1 MFAVDGAVRGTYR
14 RGEGALK
21 VRHVWDL
28 ERIKDGRAG
37 ETRLAQEE
45 ENKTFGTTSTLE
57 NSEFC

>member
-1 MFAVDGAVRGTYR
+1 M
-14 RGEGALK
+14 K